1 MVKKLHK
8 AGIEVMLD
16 VVFNHTAEGNENGP
30 YISYRGIDN
39 KTYYLLTPEGYY
51 YNFSGCGNT
60 MNCNN
65 AVVRSF
71 ILDCLRYWVAHYHI
85 DGFTLY
91 DLVSYNEKH
100 NLANG
105 EDNRDGCDG
114 NDSWNCGTAEL
125 MPRSLMLLI
134 AQ

>member
-51 YNFSGCGNT
+51 YNFS
-60 MNCNN
+60 
-65 AVVRSF
+65 
-71 ILDCLRYWVAHYHI
+71 
-85 DGFTLY
+85 
-91 DLVSYNEKH
+91 
-100 NLANG
+100 
-105 EDNRDGCDG
+105 CDG